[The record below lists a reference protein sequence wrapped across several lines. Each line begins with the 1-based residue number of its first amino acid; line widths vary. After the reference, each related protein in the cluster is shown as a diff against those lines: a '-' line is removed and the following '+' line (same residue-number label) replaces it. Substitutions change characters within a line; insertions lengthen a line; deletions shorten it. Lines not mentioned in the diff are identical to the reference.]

1 MRVIESYSD
10 YLIAV
15 RDQTSDIR
23 YVRTE
28 AINALQNLRNSKP
41 EKYAEYKTRQEEAK
55 KPKPR
60 SVQARAYDKAKYIQ
74 EHPEIDVEELRR
86 KARTSLIRRPYGLG
100 LGTFLPNWITEDEVM
115 NSVEQLTISDLIT
128 SSGKFITRDTLIK
141 RCIKCAVGDRRID
154 ENKLRQ
160 IISSQF
166 TSYYNNKTITL
177 RNPRLFIPIKRFL
190 KNEATVDELANVTDG
205 TSLDFDKFFRLINSK
220 DIKEL
225 SDDEMKRLN
234 NKQTEYKSKN
244 ARKREQRRAEKL
256 AKLKAAFDERFEEYR
271 NNQNKKQ

>member
-1 MRVIESYSD
+1 MHAIKSYSD
-10 YLIAV
+10 YLIAL
-15 RDQTSDIR
+15 RNQTSDLR
-23 YVRTE
+23 FVKTE
-28 AINALQNLRNSKP
+28 AIQALQNLHNSNPK
-41 EKYAEYKTRQEEAK
+41 KYAEYKARQEEAK

-60 SVQARAYDKAKYIQ
+60 SAQGRAYDKAKYIQ

-86 KARTSLIRRPYGLG
+86 KARTSLIRRPYGLR
-100 LGTFLPNWITEDEVM
+100 LDVYLPNWITEEEVM

-141 RCIKCAVGDRRID
+141 RCIKCAVGDRRLD

-244 ARKREQRRAEKL
+244 ARKREIRRAEKE
-256 AKLKAAFDERFEEYR
+256 AMFK
-271 NNQNKKQ
+271 NKSNV

>member
-1 MRVIESYSD
+1 MQSINTYSD
-10 YLIAV
+10 YLIAL
-15 RDQTSDIR
+15 RNQISDLR

-28 AINALQNLRNSKP
+28 AINALENLRRSNP
-41 EKYAEYKTRQEEAK
+41 EKFAEYKARQEEAK

-60 SVQARAYDKAKYIQ
+60 SAQGRAYDKAKYIQ

-128 SSGKFITRDTLIK
+128 SSGKFITRETLIK
-141 RCIKCAVGDRRID
+141 RCIKCAVGYRRID

-177 RNPRLFIPIKRFL
+177 RNPRLFIPIKRF
-190 KNEATVDELANVTDG
+190 
-205 TSLDFDKFFRLINSK
+205 
-220 DIKEL
+220 
-225 SDDEMKRLN
+225 
-234 NKQTEYKSKN
+234 
-244 ARKREQRRAEKL
+244 
-256 AKLKAAFDERFEEYR
+256 
-271 NNQNKKQ
+271 

>member
-41 EKYAEYKTRQEEAK
+41 EKYAEYKARQEEAK

-60 SVQARAYDKAKYIQ
+60 SAQGRAYDKAKYIQ

-128 SSGKFITRDTLIK
+128 SSGKFISRDTLIK
-141 RCIKCAVGDRRID
+141 RCIKCAVFDRRID

-166 TSYYNNKTITL
+166 TSYYNNKTIAL
-177 RNPRLFIPIKRFL
+177 RNPNLFIPIKRFL
-190 KNEATVDELANVTDG
+190 INEATVDELANVTDG

-225 SDDEMKRLN
+225 SDDEIKRLN
-234 NKQTEYKSKN
+234 NNQTEHKSKN
-244 ARKREQRRAEKL
+244 ARKREMRRAEKA
-256 AKLKAAFDERFEEYR
+256 AKLKAASDKRFEEYR
-271 NNQNKKQ
+271 KQLRIS